1 MQGNGGDGG
10 DGGGQEEKGKETTR
24 PAGESGVGHVE
35 VRRVGALVPNSNH
48 DVNGFAVI
56 GSMRSNGF

>member
-24 PAGESGVGHVE
+24 PAGEGGVGHVE
-35 VRRVGALVPNSNH
+35 VRRGALVPNSNH
-48 DVNGFAVI
+48 DERNSLI
-56 GSMRSNGF
+56 GSMKNGFF

>member
-48 DVNGFAVI
+48 VERI
-56 GSMRSNGF
+56 L